1 MANRKFDRSELMDI
15 RVIWAEPATEA
26 MSEEKRGMYEAR
38 KRAVDMYID
47 GEPLENINSKTGI
60 DKSHIVKYVSKCCCR
75 DSSGNFMGYTALC
88 PWKKAR
94 KTEESEDKKVSG
106 SFERLLQSHKEL
118 GPFIEGNYFGYE
130 KYTLEKNMNLT
141 RLHIRFVNE
150 CLRIGLGPDDYPLN
164 TTTKGYQALRRYVK
178 SLEVGSVKLANRRTD
193 EDAARKAASTGYG
206 DNYSPVP
213 VAPYSCGQVD
223 GHKIDLL
230 YVTQIEL
237 DDGTIVKDVC
247 ERCWFLPIID
257 MATRCVVG
265 YYMSQETNYNQ
276 YDTSKAV
283 KNSMVPHK
291 KMQFTITG
299 FEEYDKDGF
308 PSDKYPELE
317 YAMFDEI
324 MLDNA
329 KSHLT
334 DHMISIFTEKLGI
347 TLNYGAVSTPETRG
361 IVERFFKTIEI
372 KGFHTIPGT
381 TGSNSMDIKRKDSRK
396 LAIKYGITFDEI
408 CQIMEILICEYNNSP
423 HSALL
428 NRTPL
433 EVMGERLEQGILPHI
448 ATENEKKEIDRMLLI
463 DKCVTVRGSVGSGK
477 RPHINYL
484 GAKYRGEILSVN
496 YAYLG
501 RKIFLRIDPDD
512 ISSIEAYNEDG
523 DFIEKV
529 RAVGEYGYKK
539 HSIITRKLA
548 LKYANRN
555 RHEHSEFET
564 PLTELE
570 QSLRERAIKSRK
582 ARTRIDIIRREQK
595 KEKTDG
601 GKKKAELIPI
611 IPKNGVKGK
620 EPDPML
626 QDMTSEE
633 TWIQM
638 MTGKKRRSL

>member
-1 MANRKFDRSELMDI
+1 M
-15 RVIWAEPATEA
+15 
-26 MSEEKRGMYEAR
+26 
-38 KRAVDMYID
+38 
-47 GEPLENINSKTGI
+47 
-60 DKSHIVKYVSKCCCR
+60 
-75 DSSGNFMGYTALC
+75 
-88 PWKKAR
+88 
-94 KTEESEDKKVSG
+94 
-106 SFERLLQSHKEL
+106 
-118 GPFIEGNYFGYE
+118 
-130 KYTLEKNMNLT
+130 
-141 RLHIRFVNE
+141 
-150 CLRIGLGPDDYPLN
+150 
-164 TTTKGYQALRRYVK
+164 
-178 SLEVGSVKLANRRTD
+178 
-193 EDAARKAASTGYG
+193 
-206 DNYSPVP
+206 
-213 VAPYSCGQVD
+213 
-223 GHKIDLL
+223 
-230 YVTQIEL
+230 
-237 DDGTIVKDVC
+237 
-247 ERCWFLPIID
+247 
-257 MATRCVVG
+257 
-265 YYMSQETNYNQ
+265 
-276 YDTSKAV
+276 
-283 KNSMVPHK
+283 
-291 KMQFTITG
+291 
-299 FEEYDKDGF
+299 
-308 PSDKYPELE
+308 
-317 YAMFDEI
+317 
-324 MLDNA
+324 
-329 KSHLT
+329 
-334 DHMISIFTEKLGI
+334 
-347 TLNYGAVSTPETRG
+347 
-361 IVERFFKTIEI
+361 
-372 KGFHTIPGT
+372 
-381 TGSNSMDIKRKDSRK
+381 
-396 LAIKYGITFDEI
+396 
-408 CQIMEILICEYNNSP
+408 LICEYNNSP